1 MDELSAVLRQIMV
14 LYDMPE
20 AQNVSG
26 MNICSVYVR
35 NTRCMMIIWYNMLS
49 ICQKHKIYMIIIW
62 YDMVREGFKNPR
74 HGNFPLGGYPP
85 PAPGASTDE
94 IFPKS

>member
-1 MDELSAVLRQIMV
+1 MAREEVMVQTVTRRRQYQSCQHNDPLLLDQPVVLYSIILAMMMMMKLMVIMV
-14 LYDMPE
+14 
-20 AQNVSG
+20 
-26 MNICSVYVR
+26 
-35 NTRCMMIIWYNMLS
+35 
-49 ICQKHKIYMIIIW
+49 
-62 YDMVREGFKNPR
+62 MVREGFKNPR

>member
-1 MDELSAVLRQIMV
+1 MVQRRESGGRGGWAEIARRADCLLEQRWAGETSWSRWGDHCSPSLSF
-14 LYDMPE
+14 
-20 AQNVSG
+20 S
-26 MNICSVYVR
+26 CSLTVGSEK
-35 NTRCMMIIWYNMLS
+35 II
-49 ICQKHKIYMIIIW
+49 
-62 YDMVREGFKNPR
+62 VREGFKNPR